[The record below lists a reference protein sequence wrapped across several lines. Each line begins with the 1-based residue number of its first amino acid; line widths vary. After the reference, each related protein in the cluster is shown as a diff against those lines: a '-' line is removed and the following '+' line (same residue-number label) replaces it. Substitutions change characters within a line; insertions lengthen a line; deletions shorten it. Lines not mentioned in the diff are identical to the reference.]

1 MYYKIERTFLT
12 DRGGHSQPNSDRL
25 PYMVSAESAQ
35 AAALAFITREQG
47 NLLGPISQITG
58 DKATA
63 TAARGG
69 QVYVVFVERAA
80 DSIGDRKREDRD
92 EDGPGSA
99 P

>member
-12 DRGGHSQPNSDRL
+12 NPDGLSQQSSDRL

-35 AAALAFITREQG
+35 SAALAFITRDQA
-47 NLLGPISQITG
+47 NLLGPISQVAG

-69 QVYVVFVERAA
+69 QVYVLFVERAA
-80 DSIGDRKREDRD
+80 DSIGDRKREERD
-92 EDGPGSA
+92 ENGPTSA
-99 P
+99 S